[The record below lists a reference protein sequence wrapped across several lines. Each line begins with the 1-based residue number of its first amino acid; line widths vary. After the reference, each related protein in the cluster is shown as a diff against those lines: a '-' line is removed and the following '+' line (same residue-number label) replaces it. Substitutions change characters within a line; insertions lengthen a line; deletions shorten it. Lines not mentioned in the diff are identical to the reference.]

1 MLQKYKINDKIKLF
15 ILTFLLICVNLN
27 HLTLFFCVFF
37 YFFTNFAHQNSKTM
51 KKILIIW
58 TLIMGICLKA
68 GAVLK
73 EKNLDSTLVILR
85 AELTKHYQEL
95 NEQRDEQQKQSQEV
109 FRNLTQTMRQSN
121 QNALMLYSQQQEYLF
136 DLTYACHQATEQYQR
151 FQRQQLPFREFIS
164 KTSGEIA
171 RYDSLINSLQAM
183 PTNIMGP
190 QAKTDRSVCM
200 TLATV
205 IKRTLEDDS
214 KQMEDYIRYYNQT
227 EQRLKHMNDYAQKRY
242 YDIQTSIFVNG
253 GDTYWNILRNIKE
266 KWQNMKEV
274 VTHKYTNDE
283 STRHSDWNMYW
294 ILGLFI
300 AIGFYALVAIGI
312 NLLIFRFMPKRFHNQ
327 EFLKKRSS
335 IMWATTTITL
345 AVLMGLI
352 QHNSQQN
359 FVIMASG
366 LLVEYL
372 WLLAVILIS
381 LLLRVKG
388 SQIRSAFKIYAPLLL
403 IGFVVITFR
412 IILIPSEL
420 VSLIFPPILVVC
432 LLWQW
437 LGIRRYNKNIP
448 RSDMFYT
455 YVSML
460 VFIASAIC
468 SWAGYTL
475 LAVQLL
481 IWWIMQLT
489 CILTITCISDYLK
502 MYEGKHNFSKRPV
515 TQTWLYTLIHQVVL
529 PVLIVCSVMISIYW
543 AADVFNLSD
552 MCWDIFNYK
561 FINQKNLQVS
571 IVKLA
576 IVISTWFLF
585 SWFSK
590 TVLSLMRMHFESKD
604 ATSAESRMVM
614 GKNVIQLI
622 IWGIWLLMTLA
633 YLHISVEWLL
643 AISGGLSTGIGF
655 ASKDIIENIYYGA
668 SLMAGRIKAGDWI
681 EIDGTMGKVKSISY
695 TSTIIE
701 SLYGEVITFQNAQ
714 LFAKNYKNLTRNHG
728 YVLAVV
734 PFGVAYGSN
743 LKQVT
748 TLVEEAVNNL
758 HHQWMDPKKT
768 VKSVVSEMADSS
780 INFKL
785 FIWAIAPKKSYVVSD
800 VLKCVYDTL
809 NAHGIQ
815 IPFPQRDIH
824 VINEK

>member
-1 MLQKYKINDKIKLF
+1 
-15 ILTFLLICVNLN
+15 
-27 HLTLFFCVFF
+27 
-37 YFFTNFAHQNSKTM
+37 M
-51 KKILIIW
+51 KKIFIIW
-58 TLIMGICLKA
+58 ALILGMVSEA

-95 NEQRDEQQKQSQEV
+95 NDQRVEQRQQSQEV
-109 FRNLTQTMRQSN
+109 FRNLRETMKQSN

-164 KTSGEIA
+164 NTSGEIA

-183 PTNIMGP
+183 PTNIMGE
-190 QAKTDRSVCM
+190 QARTDRSVCL

-205 IKRTLEDDS
+205 IKRTMEEDS
-214 KQMEDYIRYYNQT
+214 QQMEDYIKYYNMT

-253 GDTYWNILRNIKE
+253 GDTYLEILRNIKE
-266 KWQNMKEV
+266 KWQDMKEV
-274 VTHKYTNDE
+274 VTKKYTTDE
-283 STRHSDWNMYW
+283 ATKHSDWNLYW
-294 ILGLFI
+294 IFGLFVAI
-300 AIGFYALVAIGI
+300 AFYALVAIGL
-312 NLLIFRFMPKRFHNQ
+312 NLLVFKFMPKRFHTV

-345 AVLMGLI
+345 AILMGLI
-352 QHNSQQN
+352 QYNSHQN

-381 LLLRVKG
+381 LLLRVNA
-388 SQIRSAFKIYAPLLL
+388 SQIKNAFKIYAPLLL

-412 IILIPSEL
+412 IVLIPSEL
-420 VSLIFPPILVVC
+420 VSLIFPPVLIAC

-437 LGIRRYNKNIP
+437 WGIRRYNRNIP

-455 YVSML
+455 YISMA
-460 VFIASAIC
+460 VFIASACC

-502 MYEGKHNFSKRPV
+502 MYEEKHQFSKRPI
-515 TQTWLYTLIHQVVL
+515 TQTWLYTFTHKVVL
-529 PVLIVCSVMISIYW
+529 PALIVCSVMISIYW

-552 MCWDIFNYK
+552 MCWGIFNYK
-561 FINQKNLQVS
+561 FIDQENLKVS

-576 IVISTWFLF
+576 VVISSWFLF
-585 SWFSK
+585 SWISK
-590 TVLSLMRMHFESKD
+590 TILSLMRLHFETKD
-604 ATSAESRMVM
+604 PSTAESRSVM
-614 GKNVIQLI
+614 GKNVVQLI
-622 IWGIWLLMTLA
+622 IWGIWLLSVLA
-633 YLHISVEWLL
+633 YLDISVAWLL

-681 EIDGTMGKVKSISY
+681 EINGTMGKVTSISY

-714 LFAKNYKNLTRNHG
+714 LFKNNYKNLTRNHG

-743 LKQVT
+743 LKQVAT
-748 TLVEEAVNNL
+748 IVEEAVNNL
-758 HHQWMDPKKT
+758 HHQWMDPKKP

-780 INFKL
+780 VNFKL
-785 FIWAIAPKKSYVVSD
+785 FVWAEAPKKSYVISD

-809 NAHGIQ
+809 KDHDVQ
-815 IPFPQRDIH
+815 IPFPQRDVHLIS
-824 VINEK
+824 E

>member
-1 MLQKYKINDKIKLF
+1 
-15 ILTFLLICVNLN
+15 
-27 HLTLFFCVFF
+27 
-37 YFFTNFAHQNSKTM
+37 M
-51 KKILIIW
+51 KKILIILA
-58 TLIMGICLKA
+58 LITGVVSEA

-85 AELTKHYQEL
+85 AELVKHYQEL
-95 NEQRDEQQKQSQEV
+95 SSQRDEQREQNQEV
-109 FRNLTQTMRQSN
+109 FRNLTQTMKQSN
-121 QNALMLYSQQQEYLF
+121 QNALMLYSQKEEYLF

-151 FQRQQLPFREFIS
+151 FQHQQLPFRVYINNIGE
-164 KTSGEIA
+164 EIA

-183 PTNIMGP
+183 PTNIMGT
-190 QAKTDRSVCM
+190 QAQKDRSVCL
-200 TLATV
+200 TLAIV
-205 IKRTLEDDS
+205 IKRTLEEDS
-214 KQMEDYIRYYNQT
+214 QQMQDYIRYYNNT

-253 GDTYWNILRNIKE
+253 GDTYLDILRNLKE
-266 KWQNMKEV
+266 KWQNMKEIMAR
-274 VTHKYTNDE
+274 KYTTDE
-283 STRHSDWNMYW
+283 TTKHSDWNMFW
-294 ILGLFI
+294 ILGLFVAI
-300 AIGFYALVAIGI
+300 AFYAILSIGL
-312 NLLIFRFMPKRFHNQ
+312 NLLIFRFMPKRFHTT
-327 EFLKKRSS
+327 EFLKKRRS

-345 AVLMGLI
+345 AIVMGLI
-352 QHNSQQN
+352 QYNSHQN

-381 LLLRVKG
+381 LLLRVSG

-420 VSLIFPPILVVC
+420 VSLAFPPILIAC

-437 LGIRRYNKNIP
+437 FCIRRHNKNVP

-455 YVSML
+455 YVSMM
-460 VFIASAIC
+460 VFIASAGC

-502 MYEGKHNFSKRPV
+502 MYEEKHEFSKKSV
-515 TQTWLYTLIHQVVL
+515 TQTWLYTLTHQVVL

-543 AADVFNLSD
+543 AAEVFNLSD

-561 FINQKNLQVS
+561 FINQENLQVS
-571 IVKLA
+571 VVKLA
-576 IVISTWFLF
+576 VVISTWFLF
-585 SWFSK
+585 RWISR
-590 TVLSLMRMHFESKD
+590 TVLSLMRLHFETKD
-604 ATSAESRMVM
+604 PTTAESRAVM

-622 IWGIWLLMTLA
+622 IWGIWLLTALA
-633 YLHISVEWLL
+633 YLNISVEWLL

-668 SLMAGRIKAGDWI
+668 SLMAGRIKVGDWI
-681 EIDGTMGKVKSISY
+681 EIDGTMGKVTSISY

-701 SLYGEVITFQNAQ
+701 SLYGEIITFQNSQ
-714 LFAKNYKNLTRNHG
+714 LFTKNYKNLTRNHG

-734 PFGVAYGSN
+734 PFGVSYGSN

-748 TLVEEAVNNL
+748 TLVEDAVNNL
-758 HHQWMDPKKT
+758 HHKWMDPDKK

-785 FIWAIAPKKSYVVSD
+785 FVWADAPKKSYVVSD
-800 VLKCVYDTL
+800 VLKCVYYTL
-809 NAHGIQ
+809 NDHGIQ
-815 IPFPQRDIH
+815 IPFPQRDVHI
-824 VINEK
+824 ISEE

>member
-1 MLQKYKINDKIKLF
+1 
-15 ILTFLLICVNLN
+15 
-27 HLTLFFCVFF
+27 
-37 YFFTNFAHQNSKTM
+37 M
-51 KKILIIW
+51 KKYVIIIILLLGM
-58 TLIMGICLKA
+58 TLEA

-85 AELTKHYQEL
+85 SELTKYYQEL
-95 NEQRDEQQKQSQEV
+95 TSQREQRKQQREAVFQS
-109 FRNLTQTMRQSN
+109 LTQTMKQSN
-121 QNALMLYSQQQEYLF
+121 QNALMLYSQKQEYLF
-136 DLTYACHQATEQYQR
+136 DLTYACHQATEQYQQ
-151 FQRQQLPFREFIS
+151 FQRQQLPFREFINN
-164 KTSGEIA
+164 TSGDIA
-171 RYDSLINSLQAM
+171 RYDSLINSLSTTPLNSLSEQAR
-183 PTNIMGP
+183 I
-190 QAKTDRSVCM
+190 DRSVCL

-214 KQMEDYIRYYNQT
+214 QQMADYIRIYDMT

-253 GDTYWNILRNIKE
+253 GDTYFGIIRNFRQ
-266 KWQNMKEV
+266 KWQMMKEV
-274 VTHKYTNDE
+274 VTKKYTTDE
-283 STRHSDWNMYW
+283 DSQKSDWNVYW
-294 ILGLFI
+294 IIGLFM
-300 AIGFYALVAIGI
+300 AIGFYALIAIGL
-312 NLLIFRFMPKRFHNQ
+312 NMLAFRFMPKRLHTE

-335 IMWATTTITL
+335 IMWTTTAITL
-345 AVLMGLI
+345 AIIMGLLR
-352 QHNSQQN
+352 HYSEQN
-359 FVIMASG
+359 FFIMASG

-381 LLLRVKG
+381 LLLRVK
-388 SQIRSAFKIYAPLLL
+388 SDQIHSAFRIYAPLLT

-420 VSLIFPPILVVC
+420 VSIFFPPILLGC
-432 LLWQW
+432 MIWQW
-437 LGIRRYNKNIP
+437 LQVRRHNQNIP

-455 YVSML
+455 YISL
-460 VFIASAIC
+460 TVFIASAIC

-502 MYEGKHNFSKRPV
+502 MYEEKHGFADKPV
-515 TQTWLYTLIHQVVL
+515 TQTWFLTLIHKVVI

-552 MCWDIFNYK
+552 MCKGIFNEK

-576 IVISTWFLF
+576 VVISSWFLF
-585 SWFSK
+585 SWISN
-590 TVLSLMRMHFESKD
+590 TVLSLMRLHFETKD
-604 ATSAESRMVM
+604 PTTAESKAVM
-614 GKNVIQLI
+614 GKNVVQLI
-622 IWGIWLLMTLA
+622 IWGVWLLAALA
-633 YLHISVEWLL
+633 YLHISVSWLL

-668 SLMAGRIKAGDWI
+668 SLMTGRIKVGDWI
-681 EIDGTMGKVKSISY
+681 QVDGTMGKVASISY
-695 TSTIIE
+695 TSTVIE

-714 LFAKNYKNLTRNHG
+714 LFSKNYKNLTRNHG
-728 YVLAVV
+728 YVLVVV

-748 TLVEEAVNNL
+748 ELVETAVNDM
-758 HHQWMDPKKT
+758 HHKWIDKTKK

-785 FIWAIAPKKSYVVSD
+785 FVWADAPKQSYVVSD

-809 NAHGIQ
+809 NENGIQ

-824 VINEK
+824 LISE

>member
-1 MLQKYKINDKIKLF
+1 
-15 ILTFLLICVNLN
+15 
-27 HLTLFFCVFF
+27 
-37 YFFTNFAHQNSKTM
+37 
-51 KKILIIW
+51 
-58 TLIMGICLKA
+58 MGMVSEA

-95 NEQRDEQQKQSQEV
+95 SDQRKEQRRQSQEV
-109 FRNLTQTMRQSN
+109 FTNLRETMKQSN

-151 FQRQQLPFREFIS
+151 FQRQQLPFREFINN
-164 KTSGEIA
+164 TSGEIA
-171 RYDSLINSLQAM
+171 RYDSLVNSLLAM
-183 PTNIMGP
+183 PTNIMGE
-190 QAKTDRSVCM
+190 QARIDRSVCL

-205 IKRTLEDDS
+205 IKRTLEEDS
-214 KQMEDYIRYYNQT
+214 QQMEDYIKFYNMT

-253 GDTYWNILRNIKE
+253 GDTYFEILRNIKE
-266 KWQNMKEV
+266 KWQDMKEI
-274 VTHKYTNDE
+274 VTRKYTTDE
-283 STRHSDWNMYW
+283 TTKHSDWNLYW
-294 ILGLFI
+294 IFGLFVAI
-300 AIGFYALVAIGI
+300 AFYALLAIGI
-312 NLLIFRFMPKRFHNQ
+312 NLLVFKFMPRRFHTK

-345 AVLMGLI
+345 ALLMGII
-352 QHNSQQN
+352 QYNSHQN

-381 LLLRVKG
+381 LLLRVNA
-388 SQIRSAFKIYAPLLL
+388 SQIKNAFKIYAPLLL

-412 IILIPSEL
+412 IVLIPSEL
-420 VSLIFPPILVVC
+420 VSLIFPPVLIAC

-437 LGIRRYNKNIP
+437 WGIRRYNRNIP

-455 YVSML
+455 YVSMA
-460 VFIASAIC
+460 VFIASACC

-502 MYEGKHNFSKRPV
+502 MYEEKHQFSTKPV
-515 TQTWLYTLIHQVVL
+515 TQTWLYTFTHKVVL
-529 PVLIVCSVMISIYW
+529 PILIVCSVMISIYW

-552 MCWDIFNYK
+552 MCWGIFNHK
-561 FINQKNLQVS
+561 FINQENLQVS
-571 IVKLA
+571 VVKLA
-576 IVISTWFLF
+576 VVISSWFLF
-585 SWFSK
+585 SWISK
-590 TVLSLMRMHFESKD
+590 TILSLMRLHFETKD
-604 ATSAESRMVM
+604 PTTAESRFVM

-622 IWGIWLLMTLA
+622 IWGIWLLSVLA
-633 YLHISVEWLL
+633 YLNISVAWLL

-681 EIDGTMGKVKSISY
+681 EINGTMGKVTSISY
-695 TSTIIE
+695 TSTMIE

-714 LFAKNYKNLTRNHG
+714 LFKNNYKNLTRNHG

-743 LKQVT
+743 LKQVA
-748 TLVEEAVNNL
+748 TLVETAINNL
-758 HHQWMDPKKT
+758 DHKWIDPEKP
-768 VKSVVSEMADSS
+768 VKSVVSEMGDSS

-785 FIWAIAPKKSYVVSD
+785 FVWAEAPKKSYVISD

-809 NAHGIQ
+809 NKNDIQ
-815 IPFPQRDIH
+815 IPFPQRDVHLISD
-824 VINEK
+824 

>member
-1 MLQKYKINDKIKLF
+1 
-15 ILTFLLICVNLN
+15 
-27 HLTLFFCVFF
+27 
-37 YFFTNFAHQNSKTM
+37 M
-51 KKILIIW
+51 KKFLIILA
-58 TLIMGICLKA
+58 LIMGMANEA

-85 AELTKHYQEL
+85 AELVKHYQEL
-95 NEQRDEQQKQSQEV
+95 SSQRDEQREQNQEV
-109 FRNLTQTMRQSN
+109 FRNLTRTMKQSN
-121 QNALMLYSQQQEYLF
+121 QNALMLYSQKEEYLF

-151 FQRQQLPFREFIS
+151 FQHQQLPFRVYINNIGE
-164 KTSGEIA
+164 EIA

-183 PTNIMGP
+183 PTNIMGT
-190 QAKTDRSVCM
+190 QAQKDRSVCL

-205 IKRTLEDDS
+205 IKRTLEEDS
-214 KQMEDYIRYYNQT
+214 QQMQDYIRYYNNT

-253 GDTYWNILRNIKE
+253 GDTYLDILRNLKE
-266 KWQNMKEV
+266 KWQNMKEIMAR
-274 VTHKYTNDE
+274 KYTTDE
-283 STRHSDWNMYW
+283 TTKHSDWNMFW
-294 ILGLFI
+294 IFGLF
-300 AIGFYALVAIGI
+300 VAIAFYTILSIGL
-312 NLLIFRFMPKRFHNQ
+312 NLLIFRFMPKRFHTT
-327 EFLKKRSS
+327 EFLKKRRS

-345 AVLMGLI
+345 AIVMGLI
-352 QHNSQQN
+352 QYNSHQN

-381 LLLRVKG
+381 LLLRVSG

-403 IGFVVITFR
+403 IGFAVITFR

-420 VSLIFPPILVVC
+420 VSLAFPPILIAC

-437 LGIRRYNKNIP
+437 FCIRRHNKNVP

-455 YVSML
+455 YVSMM
-460 VFIASAIC
+460 VFIASAGC

-502 MYEGKHNFSKRPV
+502 MYEEKHEFSKKSV
-515 TQTWLYTLIHQVVL
+515 TQTWLYTLTHQVVL

-543 AADVFNLSD
+543 AAEVFNLSD

-561 FINQKNLQVS
+561 FINQENLQVS
-571 IVKLA
+571 VVKLA
-576 IVISTWFLF
+576 VVISTWFLF
-585 SWFSK
+585 RWISR
-590 TVLSLMRMHFESKD
+590 TVLSLMRLHFETKD
-604 ATSAESRMVM
+604 PTTAESRAVM

-622 IWGIWLLMTLA
+622 IWGIWLLTTLA
-633 YLHISVEWLL
+633 YLNISVEWLL

-668 SLMAGRIKAGDWI
+668 SLMAGRIKVGDWI
-681 EIDGTMGKVKSISY
+681 EIDGTMGKVTSISY

-701 SLYGEVITFQNAQ
+701 SLYGEIITFQNSQ
-714 LFAKNYKNLTRNHG
+714 LFTKNYKNLTRNHG

-734 PFGVAYGSN
+734 PFGVSYGSN

-748 TLVEEAVNNL
+748 TLVEDAVNNL
-758 HHQWMDPKKT
+758 HHKWMDPDKK

-785 FIWAIAPKKSYVVSD
+785 FVWADAPKKSYVVSD

-809 NAHGIQ
+809 NDHGIQ
-815 IPFPQRDIH
+815 IPFPQRDVHI
-824 VINEK
+824 ISE

>member
-1 MLQKYKINDKIKLF
+1 
-15 ILTFLLICVNLN
+15 
-27 HLTLFFCVFF
+27 
-37 YFFTNFAHQNSKTM
+37 M
-51 KKILIIW
+51 KKTLIILA
-58 TLIMGICLKA
+58 LIMGMVSEA

-95 NEQRDEQQKQSQEV
+95 NDQRTEQRRQSQEV
-109 FRNLTQTMRQSN
+109 FTNLRETMKQSN
-121 QNALMLYSQQQEYLF
+121 QNALMLYSQKQEYLF

-164 KTSGEIA
+164 NTSGEIA

-183 PTNIMGP
+183 PTNIMGER
-190 QAKTDRSVCM
+190 AKTDRSVCL

-205 IKRTLEDDS
+205 IKRTMEEDS
-214 KQMEDYIRYYNQT
+214 QQMEDYIRYYNMT

-253 GDTYWNILRNIKE
+253 GDTYLEILRNIKE
-266 KWQNMKEV
+266 KWQDMKEI
-274 VTHKYTNDE
+274 VTRKYTTDE
-283 STRHSDWNMYW
+283 TTKHSDWNMYW
-294 ILGLFI
+294 IFGLFV
-300 AIGFYALVAIGI
+300 AIGFYALIAIGI
-312 NLLIFRFMPKRFHNQ
+312 NLLVFKFMPKRFHTL

-345 AVLMGLI
+345 AILMGLI
-352 QHNSQQN
+352 QYNSHQN

-381 LLLRVKG
+381 LLLRVNA
-388 SQIRSAFKIYAPLLL
+388 SQIKNAFKIYAPLLL

-420 VSLIFPPILVVC
+420 VSLIFPPVLIAC

-437 LGIRRYNKNIP
+437 WGIRRYNKNIP

-455 YVSML
+455 YVSMM
-460 VFIASAIC
+460 VFIASAVC

-502 MYEGKHNFSKRPV
+502 MYEEKHHFSQRPI
-515 TQTWLYTLIHQVVL
+515 TQTWLYTFTHKVVL

-552 MCWDIFNYK
+552 MCWGIFNHK
-561 FINQKNLQVS
+561 FINQENLQVS
-571 IVKLA
+571 VVKLA
-576 IVISTWFLF
+576 VVISTWFLF
-585 SWFSK
+585 SWLSK
-590 TVLSLMRMHFESKD
+590 TILSLMRLHFETKD
-604 ATSAESRMVM
+604 PTTAESRSVM

-622 IWGIWLLMTLA
+622 IWGVWLLMTLA

-695 TSTIIE
+695 TSTMIE

-714 LFAKNYKNLTRNHG
+714 LFKNNYKNLTRNHG

-748 TLVEEAVNNL
+748 TLVEEAVNKL
-758 HHQWMDPKKT
+758 HHKWMDSKKP

-785 FIWAIAPKKSYVVSD
+785 FVWADAPKKSYVISD

-809 NAHGIQ
+809 NANGIQ
-815 IPFPQRDIH
+815 IPFPQRDVHLIS
-824 VINEK
+824 E

>member
-1 MLQKYKINDKIKLF
+1 
-15 ILTFLLICVNLN
+15 
-27 HLTLFFCVFF
+27 
-37 YFFTNFAHQNSKTM
+37 M
-51 KKILIIW
+51 KKTLIILA
-58 TLIMGICLKA
+58 LIMGMVSEA

-95 NEQRDEQQKQSQEV
+95 NDQRTEQRRQSQEV
-109 FRNLTQTMRQSN
+109 FTNLRETMKQSN
-121 QNALMLYSQQQEYLF
+121 QNALMLYSQKQEYLF

-164 KTSGEIA
+164 NTSGEIA

-183 PTNIMGP
+183 PTNIMGER
-190 QAKTDRSVCM
+190 AKTDRSVCL

-205 IKRTLEDDS
+205 IKRTMEEDS
-214 KQMEDYIRYYNQT
+214 QQMEDYIRYYNMT
-227 EQRLKHMNDYAQKRY
+227 EQRLKHINDYAQKRY

-253 GDTYWNILRNIKE
+253 GDTYLEILRNIKE
-266 KWQNMKEV
+266 KWQDMKEI
-274 VTHKYTNDE
+274 VTRKYTTDE
-283 STRHSDWNMYW
+283 TTKHSDWNMYW
-294 ILGLFI
+294 IFGLFV
-300 AIGFYALVAIGI
+300 AIGFYALIAIGI
-312 NLLIFRFMPKRFHNQ
+312 NLLVFKFMPKRFHTL

-345 AVLMGLI
+345 AILMGLI
-352 QHNSQQN
+352 QYNSHQN

-381 LLLRVKG
+381 LLLRVNA
-388 SQIRSAFKIYAPLLL
+388 SQIKNAFKIYAPLLL
-403 IGFVVITFR
+403 IGFVVISFR

-420 VSLIFPPILVVC
+420 VSLIFPPVLIAC

-437 LGIRRYNKNIP
+437 WGIRRYNKNIP

-455 YVSML
+455 YVSMM
-460 VFIASAIC
+460 VFIASAVC

-502 MYEGKHNFSKRPV
+502 MYEEKHHFSQRPI
-515 TQTWLYTLIHQVVL
+515 TQTWLYTFTHKVVL

-552 MCWDIFNYK
+552 MCWGIFNHK
-561 FINQKNLQVS
+561 FINQENLQVS
-571 IVKLA
+571 VVKLA
-576 IVISTWFLF
+576 VVISTWFLF
-585 SWFSK
+585 SWLSK
-590 TVLSLMRMHFESKD
+590 TILSLMRLHFETKD
-604 ATSAESRMVM
+604 PTTAESRSVM

-622 IWGIWLLMTLA
+622 IWGVWLLMTLA
-633 YLHISVEWLL
+633 YLHISVQWLL

-681 EIDGTMGKVKSISY
+681 EIDGTMGKVRSISY
-695 TSTIIE
+695 TSTMIE

-714 LFAKNYKNLTRNHG
+714 LFKNNYKNLTRNHG

-748 TLVEEAVNNL
+748 TLVEEAVNKL
-758 HHQWMDPKKT
+758 HHKWMDSKKP

-785 FIWAIAPKKSYVVSD
+785 FVWADAPKKSYVISD

-809 NAHGIQ
+809 NANGIQ
-815 IPFPQRDIH
+815 IPFPQRDVHLIS
-824 VINEK
+824 E

>member
-1 MLQKYKINDKIKLF
+1 
-15 ILTFLLICVNLN
+15 
-27 HLTLFFCVFF
+27 
-37 YFFTNFAHQNSKTM
+37 M
-51 KKILIIW
+51 KKILIILA
-58 TLIMGICLKA
+58 LITGVVSEA

-85 AELTKHYQEL
+85 AELVKHYQEL
-95 NEQRDEQQKQSQEV
+95 SSQRDEQREQNQEV
-109 FRNLTQTMRQSN
+109 FRNLTQTMKQSN
-121 QNALMLYSQQQEYLF
+121 QNALMLYSQKEEYLF

-151 FQRQQLPFREFIS
+151 FQHQQLPFRVYINNIGE
-164 KTSGEIA
+164 EIA

-183 PTNIMGP
+183 PTNIMGT
-190 QAKTDRSVCM
+190 QAQKDRSVCL

-205 IKRTLEDDS
+205 IKRTLEEDS
-214 KQMEDYIRYYNQT
+214 QQMQDYIRYYNNT

-253 GDTYWNILRNIKE
+253 GDTYLDILRNLKE
-266 KWQNMKEV
+266 KWQNMKEIMAR
-274 VTHKYTNDE
+274 KYTTDE
-283 STRHSDWNMYW
+283 TTKHSDWNMFW
-294 ILGLFI
+294 IFGLF
-300 AIGFYALVAIGI
+300 VAIAFYTILSIGL
-312 NLLIFRFMPKRFHNQ
+312 NLLIFRFMPKRFHTT
-327 EFLKKRSS
+327 EFLKKRRS

-345 AVLMGLI
+345 AIVMGLI
-352 QHNSQQN
+352 QYNSHQN

-381 LLLRVKG
+381 LLLRVSG

-420 VSLIFPPILVVC
+420 VSLAFPPILIAC

-437 LGIRRYNKNIP
+437 FCIRRHNKNVP

-455 YVSML
+455 YVSMM
-460 VFIASAIC
+460 VFIASAGC

-502 MYEGKHNFSKRPV
+502 MYEEKHEFSKKSV
-515 TQTWLYTLIHQVVL
+515 TQTWLYTLTHQVVL

-543 AADVFNLSD
+543 AAEVFNLSD

-561 FINQKNLQVS
+561 FINQENLQVS
-571 IVKLA
+571 VVKLA
-576 IVISTWFLF
+576 VVISTWFLF
-585 SWFSK
+585 RWISR
-590 TVLSLMRMHFESKD
+590 TVLSLMRLHFETKD
-604 ATSAESRMVM
+604 PTTAESRAVM

-622 IWGIWLLMTLA
+622 IWGIWLLTALA
-633 YLHISVEWLL
+633 YLNISVEWLL

-668 SLMAGRIKAGDWI
+668 SLMAGRIKVGDWI
-681 EIDGTMGKVKSISY
+681 EIDGTMGKVTSINY

-701 SLYGEVITFQNAQ
+701 SLYGEIITFQNSQ
-714 LFAKNYKNLTRNHG
+714 LFTKNYKNLTRNHG

-734 PFGVAYGSN
+734 PFGVSYGSN

-748 TLVEEAVNNL
+748 TLVEDAVNNL
-758 HHQWMDPKKT
+758 HHKWMDPDKK

-785 FIWAIAPKKSYVVSD
+785 FVWADAPKKSYVVSD

-809 NAHGIQ
+809 NDHGIQ
-815 IPFPQRDIH
+815 IPFPQRDVHI
-824 VINEK
+824 ISE

>member
-1 MLQKYKINDKIKLF
+1 
-15 ILTFLLICVNLN
+15 
-27 HLTLFFCVFF
+27 
-37 YFFTNFAHQNSKTM
+37 M
-51 KKILIIW
+51 KKILIILA
-58 TLIMGICLKA
+58 LIMGMVGEA

-85 AELTKHYQEL
+85 AELAKHYQEL
-95 NEQRDEQQKQSQEV
+95 NDQRNEQRRQRQEV
-109 FRNLTQTMRQSN
+109 FQNLTQTMKQSN

-164 KTSGEIA
+164 NTSGEIA

-183 PTNIMGP
+183 PTNIMGE
-190 QAKTDRSVCM
+190 QARTDRSVCL

-205 IKRTLEDDS
+205 IKRTLEEDS
-214 KQMEDYIRYYNQT
+214 QQMEDYIRYYNMT

-242 YDIQTSIFVNG
+242 HDIQTSIFVNG
-253 GDTYWNILRNIKE
+253 GDTYLEILRNVKQ
-266 KWQNMKEV
+266 KWQDMKEV
-274 VTHKYTNDE
+274 VTRKYTTDE
-283 STRHSDWNMYW
+283 ATKHSDWNMYW
-294 ILGLFI
+294 IFGLFVAI
-300 AIGFYALVAIGI
+300 AFYALVAIGI
-312 NLLIFRFMPKRFHNQ
+312 NLLVFRFMPKRFHTT

-345 AVLMGLI
+345 AILMGLI
-352 QHNSQQN
+352 QYNSHQN

-420 VSLIFPPILVVC
+420 VSLIFPPVLIAC

-437 LGIRRYNKNIP
+437 FGIRRYNRNIP

-455 YVSML
+455 YVSMV
-460 VFIASAIC
+460 VFVASAIC

-489 CILTITCISDYLK
+489 CILTITCISDYLR
-502 MYEGKHNFSKRPV
+502 MYEEKHEFSKKPV
-515 TQTWLYTLIHQVVL
+515 TQTWLYTLTHQVVL

-552 MCWDIFNYK
+552 MCWGIFNYK
-561 FINQKNLQVS
+561 FIDQENLQVS
-571 IVKLA
+571 VVKLA
-576 IVISTWFLF
+576 VVISSWFLF
-585 SWFSK
+585 RWISR
-590 TVLSLMRMHFESKD
+590 TILSLMRLHFETKD
-604 ATSAESRMVM
+604 PSTAESRSVM

-622 IWGIWLLMTLA
+622 IWGIWLLSTLA
-633 YLHISVEWLL
+633 YLHISVAWLL

-681 EIDGTMGKVKSISY
+681 EVEGTMGKVRNISY
-695 TSTIIE
+695 TATVIE

-714 LFAKNYKNLTRNHG
+714 LFTKNYKNLTRNHG
-728 YVLAVV
+728 YVLAVI
-734 PFGVAYGSN
+734 PFGVAYGSD
-743 LKQVT
+743 LKRVT

-758 HHQWMDPKKT
+758 HHQWMDTKKP

-785 FIWAIAPKKSYVVSD
+785 FVWAVAPKKSYVVSD

-809 NAHGIQ
+809 QDNGIQ
-815 IPFPQRDIH
+815 IPFPQRDVHI
-824 VINEK
+824 ISE

>member
-1 MLQKYKINDKIKLF
+1 
-15 ILTFLLICVNLN
+15 
-27 HLTLFFCVFF
+27 
-37 YFFTNFAHQNSKTM
+37 M
-51 KKILIIW
+51 KKTLIILA
-58 TLIMGICLKA
+58 LIMGMVSEA

-95 NEQRDEQQKQSQEV
+95 NDQRTEQRRQSQEV
-109 FRNLTQTMRQSN
+109 FTNLRETMKQSN
-121 QNALMLYSQQQEYLF
+121 QNALMLYSQKQEYLF

-164 KTSGEIA
+164 NTSGEIA

-183 PTNIMGP
+183 PTNIMGER
-190 QAKTDRSVCM
+190 AKTDRSVCL

-205 IKRTLEDDS
+205 IKRTMEEDS
-214 KQMEDYIRYYNQT
+214 QQMEDYIRYYNMT

-253 GDTYWNILRNIKE
+253 GDTYLEILRNIKE
-266 KWQNMKEV
+266 KWQDMKEI
-274 VTHKYTNDE
+274 VTRKYTTDE
-283 STRHSDWNMYW
+283 TTKHSDWNMYW
-294 ILGLFI
+294 IFGLFV
-300 AIGFYALVAIGI
+300 AIGFYALIAIGI
-312 NLLIFRFMPKRFHNQ
+312 NLLVFKFMPKRFHTL

-345 AVLMGLI
+345 AILMGLI
-352 QHNSQQN
+352 QYNSHQN

-381 LLLRVKG
+381 LLLRVNA
-388 SQIRSAFKIYAPLLL
+388 SQIKNAFKIYAPLLL
-403 IGFVVITFR
+403 IGFVVISFR

-420 VSLIFPPILVVC
+420 VSLIFPPVLIAC

-437 LGIRRYNKNIP
+437 WGIRRYNKNIP

-455 YVSML
+455 YVSMM
-460 VFIASAIC
+460 VFIASAVC

-502 MYEGKHNFSKRPV
+502 MYEEKHHFSQRPI
-515 TQTWLYTLIHQVVL
+515 TQTWLYTFTHKVVL

-552 MCWDIFNYK
+552 MCWGIFNHK
-561 FINQKNLQVS
+561 FINQENLQVS
-571 IVKLA
+571 VVKLA
-576 IVISTWFLF
+576 VVISTWFLF
-585 SWFSK
+585 SWLSK
-590 TVLSLMRMHFESKD
+590 TILSLMRLHFETKD
-604 ATSAESRMVM
+604 PTTAESRSVM

-622 IWGIWLLMTLA
+622 IWGVWLLMTLA

-681 EIDGTMGKVKSISY
+681 EIDGTMGKVRSISY
-695 TSTIIE
+695 TSTMIE

-714 LFAKNYKNLTRNHG
+714 LFKNNYKNLTRNHG

-748 TLVEEAVNNL
+748 TLVEEAVNKL
-758 HHQWMDPKKT
+758 HHKWMDSKKP

-785 FIWAIAPKKSYVVSD
+785 FVWADAPKKSYVISD

-809 NAHGIQ
+809 NANGIQ
-815 IPFPQRDIH
+815 IPFPQRDVHLIS
-824 VINEK
+824 E